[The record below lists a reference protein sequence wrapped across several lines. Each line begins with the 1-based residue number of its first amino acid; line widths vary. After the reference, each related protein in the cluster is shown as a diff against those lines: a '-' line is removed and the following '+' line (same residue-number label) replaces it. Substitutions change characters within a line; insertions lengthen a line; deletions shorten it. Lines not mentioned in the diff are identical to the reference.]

1 MNISLGILSWKAHKT
16 LENTLSSFKPLLP
29 FIKDTKIY
37 FQEMNQQDMNIAN
50 QYGINAIGSS
60 INTGIIGGFK
70 SLVENASGEY
80 FIFAE
85 NDFELVHGIE
95 ETIKILEDSI
105 NLLVSFDVDVV
116 KLRDRI
122 NYGEPLYTKLTE
134 HPDMGFSYKLE
145 SLHSFENPE
154 EVFPGV
160 FEIIYLSFKWYKCSN
175 VHQKWSNNIFIAR
188 TRWLKEKLNLLED
201 GDFMMEETLIAKLK
215 GYNLAGGIGLFKHN
229 RLDR

>member
-16 LENTLSSFKPLLP
+16 LENTLSSYKPLLS
-29 FIKDTKIY
+29 FIKDPKIY
-37 FQEMNQQDMNIAN
+37 FQEITQQDIDIVNNYNIN
-50 QYGINAIGSS
+50 IIGSS
-60 INTGIIGGFK
+60 NNTGIIGGFK
-70 SLVENASGEY
+70 SLVENATGDY

-85 NDFELVHGIE
+85 NDFELVHDIDE
-95 ETIKILEDSI
+95 TLKILQDTIKLLDSY
-105 NLLVSFDVDVV
+105 DVDVV

-122 NYGEPLYTKLTE
+122 NYGEPLYTKLIN
-134 HPDMGFSYKLE
+134 HPDMGFPYKLE

-160 FEIIYLSFKWYKCSN
+160 FEIINLVYKWYKCSN

-188 TRWLKEKLNLLED
+188 TAWLKEKLNLLED

-215 GYNLAGGIGLFKHN
+215 DYHLAGGIGLFKHN